1 MHKVHFAKQKWRS
14 GDFGLRSCITQN
26 KKRKSQSATSVVALV
41 HWCFY
46 QIIDYLVCT
55 YSRCIGN
62 ARAVYDSAQT
72 STKWLSLLYLLALN
86 PNAEHLAQFLGWKI
100 VLKGIVWNINHS
112 IDSWEILGGKMQWRV
127 SVDYQPFYRLLG
139 KFSERQRVE
148 IARLEHQPFCRL
160 LGKLSEGKCAEQV
173 VCGIS
178 TTLLTP
184 WKNVGR
190 KNVLK

>member
-1 MHKVHFAKQKWRS
+1 
-14 GDFGLRSCITQN
+14 
-26 KKRKSQSATSVVALV
+26 
-41 HWCFY
+41 
-46 QIIDYLVCT
+46 
-55 YSRCIGN
+55 
-62 ARAVYDSAQT
+62 
-72 STKWLSLLYLLALN
+72 
-86 PNAEHLAQFLGWKI
+86 
-100 VLKGIVWNINHS
+100 
-112 IDSWEILGGKMQWRV
+112 MQWRV